1 MSTKVTGHRAATI
14 ALVVH
19 GLRPEAIALARDL
32 TAWLIG
38 QGHQV
43 RLPTPDAEQ
52 TGLEELACDPDKLT
66 LGLDLAVSV
75 GGDGTMLRTV
85 RMVSADGVPVLGV
98 NLGRLGYLAQAE
110 PSDLRAVL
118 ERFFAGD
125 YGIEERLMIEVEVEA
140 PSGALPVGS
149 RVGLN
154 EAMVE
159 KPSSGRTVSL
169 SVSING
175 RFFLTYAADGLIV
188 ATPTGSTAYSF
199 SARGPIISPTL
210 RALSLTPVSAHMLF
224 DRPLVL
230 GPTETVRI
238 EVIDDRP
245 ATLTVDGEELG
256 ELARG
261 DAILCRAA
269 PQTARLVTL
278 GNRDFYRLLKAKFGL
293 TDR

>member
-1 MSTKVTGHRAATI
+1 VTTV

-19 GLRPEAIALARDL
+19 GTRPEAGALAHDVA
-32 TAWLIG
+32 TWLVEA
-38 QGHQV
+38 GHQV
-43 RLPTPDAEQ
+43 RVPATDAD
-52 TGLEELACDPDKLT
+52 TAGLAAWACDPDKLT
-66 LGLDLAVSV
+66 VDLDLAVSV

-85 RMVSADGVPVLGV
+85 RLVSPDDVPVLGV

-110 PSDLRAVL
+110 PGELRSAL
-118 ERFFAGD
+118 DRFVSGD
-125 YGIEERLMIEVEVEA
+125 YAIEERLMIEVAVEA
-140 PSGALPVGS
+140 PSGALAGGT

-175 RFFLTYAADGLIV
+175 RVFLTYAADGLIV

-224 DRPLVL
+224 DRPMVL
-230 GPTETVRI
+230 GPGETIRI

-256 ELARG
+256 RLERG
-261 DAILCRAA
+261 DAIVCRAA
-269 PQTARLVTL
+269 PNVARLVTF
-278 GNRDFYRLLKAKFGL
+278 GSRDFWWLLKTKFGL

>member
-1 MSTKVTGHRAATI
+1 MATAETTDRAATI

-19 GLRPEAIALARDL
+19 GIRPEATALAADVA
-32 TAWLIG
+32 AWLVA

-43 RLPTPDAEQ
+43 RVPTPDAAQ
-52 TGLEELACDPDKLT
+52 AGLEEWAHDPDRLAV
-66 LGLDLAVSV
+66 GLDLAVSV

-85 RMVSADGVPVLGV
+85 RLVSADEVPVLGV

-110 PSDLRAVL
+110 PGELRVAL
-118 ERFFAGD
+118 ERFLAGD
-125 YGIEERLMIEVEVEA
+125 YGIEERLMIEVDVDA
-140 PSGALPVGS
+140 PSGGLPVGS
-149 RVGLN
+149 RIGLN

-175 RFFLTYAADGLIV
+175 RSFLTYAADGLIV

-224 DRPLVL
+224 DRPMVL
-230 GPTETVRI
+230 GPTETIRI

-256 ELARG
+256 VLARG
-261 DAILCRAA
+261 DAIVCRAA
-269 PQTARLVTL
+269 PQTARLVTF
-278 GNRDFYRLLKAKFGL
+278 GSRDFYRLLKAKFGL

>member
-1 MSTKVTGHRAATI
+1 MPTEASGHRAATV

-19 GLRPEAIALARDL
+19 GLRPEAITLARDL
-32 TAWLIG
+32 AAWLIG

-43 RLPTPDAEQ
+43 RVPTPDAEQ
-52 TGLEELACDPDKLT
+52 TGLEEWACDADKLT
-66 LGLDLAVSV
+66 VGLDLAVSV

-85 RMVSADGVPVLGV
+85 RMVSADDVPVLGV

-140 PSGALPVGS
+140 PSGALPVGA
-149 RVGLN
+149 RIGLN

-224 DRPLVL
+224 DRPMVL

-256 ELARG
+256 VLERG

-278 GNRDFYRLLKAKFGL
+278 GNRDFYRLLKTKFGL

>member
-1 MSTKVTGHRAATI
+1 MSTAPTSHSSATI

-19 GLRPEAIALARDL
+19 GQRPEATALARDV
-32 TAWLIG
+32 ADWLIA

-43 RLPTPDAEQ
+43 RVPTPDAGQ
-52 TGLEELACDPDKLT
+52 AGLEEWACDPDKLS
-66 LGLDLAVSV
+66 LGVDLAVSV

-85 RMVSADGVPVLGV
+85 RLVSADDVPVLGV

-110 PSDLRAVL
+110 PGELHVAL
-118 ERFFAGD
+118 ERFLAGD
-125 YGIEERLMIEVEVEA
+125 YGIEERLMIEVAVEA

-154 EAMVE
+154 EVMVE

-175 RFFLTYAADGLIV
+175 RSFLTYAADGLIV

-210 RALSLTPVSAHMLF
+210 RALSMTPVSAHMLF
-224 DRPLVL
+224 DRPMVL
-230 GPTETVRI
+230 GPTETIRI

-256 ELARG
+256 VLERG
-261 DAILCRAA
+261 DAIVCRAA
-269 PQTARLVTL
+269 PQTARLVTF
-278 GNRDFYRLLKAKFGL
+278 GSRDFYRLLKTKFGL

>member
-1 MSTKVTGHRAATI
+1 MTPAPTSHSAATI

-19 GLRPEAIALARDL
+19 GQRPEATALARDVA
-32 TAWLIG
+32 AWLIG

-43 RLPTPDAEQ
+43 RVPTPDAGQ
-52 TGLEELACDPDKLT
+52 AGLEDWACDLDKLS
-66 LGLDLAVSV
+66 LGADLAVSV

-85 RMVSADGVPVLGV
+85 RLVSADEVPVLGV

-110 PSDLRAVL
+110 PGELRVAL
-118 ERFFAGD
+118 ERFLTGD
-125 YGIEERLMIEVEVEA
+125 YGIEERLMIEVDVDA
-140 PSGALPVGS
+140 PSGALPVAS

-169 SVSING
+169 AVSING
-175 RFFLTYAADGLIV
+175 RSFLTYAVDGLIV

-210 RALSLTPVSAHMLF
+210 RALSFTPVSAHMLF
-224 DRPLVL
+224 DRSMVL
-230 GPTETVRI
+230 GPAETIRI

-256 ELARG
+256 VLERG
-261 DAILCRAA
+261 DAIVCRAA
-269 PQTARLVTL
+269 PQVARLVTF
-278 GNRDFYRLLKAKFGL
+278 GSRDFYRLLKAKFGL